1 MYSEEIERAV
11 LFYII
16 FEKEEF
22 ILNEKDFVDTKNKK
36 IINAINQLKLAKKEI
51 SILSIADEVK
61 MDRTEILKYLSNL
74 AEYIYGMSAQV
85 AYSKLIEYSK
95 TRQVYELIL
104 NTGRRI
110 AKGEDEEEIDNLI
123 EKIIKQLEEIGRRNK
138 KTNTFQE
145 LVIDT
150 MKEIE
155 NNYNCRTDYSLYTGL
170 IELDKKILG
179 LHKKEFTVIGARP
192 GIGKTSLALQIAEHI
207 ARNGCHVGFVSLEMS
222 ETQLI
227 QKIIARISEVNSY
240 KLRSGML
247 EDDDFLKIGKVCG
260 DLSGLPFHII
270 SKTTTIQEI
279 EVAARQLKNKGELDL
294 LIVDYLQLIRNLK
307 KYNNREQEVANISR
321 TLKLLSIEL
330 EIPIIAL
337 CQLNRNATKNE
348 PALADLRE
356 SGAIEQD
363 ADNVIFLYSEEGQ
376 EEAVAPIII
385 AKIAK
390 QRAGDIGKIK
400 LQFNKVNSKF
410 LSMVKW

>member
-61 MDRTEILKYLSNL
+61 MDRTETLKYLSNL

-104 NTGRRI
+104 NTGKRI

-123 EKIIKQLEEIGRRNK
+123 EKIIKQLEEITQRNK
-138 KTNTFQE
+138 KTSTFQE

-155 NNYNCRTDYSLYTGL
+155 NNYNYRADYSLYTGL

-279 EVAARQLKNKGELDL
+279 EVEARQLKNKGELDL

-376 EEAVAPIII
+376 EEAIAPIII